1 MTSDNSGR
9 LLALIVTSDKSSR
22 LLALVLTA
30 SSVVPLC
37 HVGVLNTSFLMV
49 KSLNDI
55 ECSIS
60 DLRKLKFNFGNS
72 LLHILTCDI
81 TRITYYAH
89 FICRSNK
96 LSFFALVYL

>member
-30 SSVVPLC
+30 SSVVALC
-37 HVGVLNTSFLMV
+37 DVGLLNTSFLMV

-55 ECSIS
+55 ECSI
-60 DLRKLKFNFGNS
+60 
-72 LLHILTCDI
+72 
-81 TRITYYAH
+81 
-89 FICRSNK
+89 
-96 LSFFALVYL
+96 

>member
-37 HVGVLNTSFLMV
+37 HVGLLNTSFLMV
-49 KSLNDI
+49 ESLNNI

-60 DLRKLKFNFGNS
+60 KLQKLKFNFGNS
-72 LLHILTCDI
+72 LLL
-81 TRITYYAH
+81 
-89 FICRSNK
+89 
-96 LSFFALVYL
+96 FFNL